1 MAENFLQKKGYKI
14 MYRNRLFGKAE
25 IDIIAASG
33 DLLVFVEVKTR
44 NRTDFGFPEDA
55 VGLRKQD
62 MMKTAAELFMLE
74 NPQYTKVQFD
84 IVSILMKGGTVQE
97 IVHIEDAFY

>member
-1 MAENFLQKKGYKI
+1 

-25 IDIIAASG
+25 IDIIAAWG

-44 NRTDFGFPEDA
+44 NGTGFGFPEDA
-55 VGLRKQD
+55 VGPRKQD
-62 MMKTAAELFMLE
+62 MMKVAAALFMAD
-74 NPQYTKVQFD
+74 NPAFTKVQFD
-84 IVSILMKGGTVQE
+84 IVSILIKGGNLKE